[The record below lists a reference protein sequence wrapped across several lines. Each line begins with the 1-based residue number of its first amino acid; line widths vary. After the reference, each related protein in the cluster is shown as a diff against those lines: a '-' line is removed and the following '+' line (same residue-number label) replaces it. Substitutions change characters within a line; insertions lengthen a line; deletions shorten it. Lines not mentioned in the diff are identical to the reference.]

1 MLPPEFRFTV
11 MLNDFSALTEPD
23 SAFTVN
29 VDVPAAEGVPLMTP
43 VDELRLSPAGS
54 EPEIT
59 DHLAPEMFDS
69 RVAVYDVPTVAAG
82 RDVVVIAGVEGASAG
97 ENTQK

>member
-1 MLPPEFRFTV
+1 

-29 VDVPAAEGVPLMTP
+29 VDVPAAVGVPVMSP
-43 VDELRLSPAGS
+43 VEALRVSPAGS

-59 DHLAPEMFDS
+59 DHLAPEIFDV
-69 RVAVYDVPTVAAG
+69 RVAVYEVLRVAAG

-97 ENTQK
+97 